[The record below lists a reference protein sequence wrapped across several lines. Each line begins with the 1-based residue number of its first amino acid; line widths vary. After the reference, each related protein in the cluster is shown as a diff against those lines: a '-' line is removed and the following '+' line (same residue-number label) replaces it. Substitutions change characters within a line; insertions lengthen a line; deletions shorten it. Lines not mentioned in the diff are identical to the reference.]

1 MILYKVKLSCS
12 QFHILAN
19 NDEDAAYAAQELA
32 YEKHASLIDV
42 QPVDETNG
50 KEERLPQQLW

>member
-12 QFHILAN
+12 QFHILSN

-32 YEKHASLIDV
+32 YEKGSSLIDV
-42 QPVDETNG
+42 QPIDKTNG
-50 KEERLPQQLW
+50 QKEGLSQQL